1 MVYID
6 ESGIQ
11 KYLYKERGYAKKGKR
26 YAISISGRR
35 YSKENF
41 VARS

>member
-11 KYLYKERGYAKKGKR
+11 KYLYKERGYAKKGQGI
-26 YAISISGRR
+26 YDFISGRIFEGEL
-35 YSKENF
+35 YS
-41 VARS
+41 